1 MFLKKYLRLGF
12 VAVFVSFLSVTQA
25 FSDECR
31 GLVVKEIP
39 PNTPDEGGS
48 PEAVKQGTIIN
59 ELHGNTGTKEGVP
72 ITYAVHGGYV
82 YPADHI
88 RLLNCTIQRLSEQD
102 IQKTEQEYAK
112 LGLTQEQDDILRY
125 RLKLDNTAQ
134 NADDILIQ
142 AVDNRLVQLGFSEAD
157 SSNAAYAYVKAPSEA
172 CSQWLGNL
180 FKTAAPAYQA
190 GQMEMPR
197 MMPSGVC
204 NVPRSLRHL
213 SDERVDLSRKI
224 QTMEDQLLQKGLSR
238 AAADRAIFAYIKN
251 PSTACG
257 QLVKRAVN
265 GDNAAVS
272 LIEGTSIC
280 NPSG

>member
-39 PNTPDEGGS
+39 SNTPDEGGS

-88 RLLNCTIQRLSEQD
+88 RLLNCTIQKLSEQD
-102 IQKTEQEYAK
+102 VQKTEQEYVK

-142 AVDNRLVQLGFSEAD
+142 AIDDRLVQLGFSEAD
-157 SSNAAYAYVKAPSEA
+157 ASRAAYAYVKAPSA
-172 CSQWLGNL
+172 TCSQWLGSL
-180 FKTAAPAYQA
+180 FKTASAHQA
-190 GQMEMPR
+190 GQMEMPK
-197 MMPSGVC
+197 MMPEGVC
-204 NVPRSLRHL
+204 DLPPSWRRL

-224 QTMEDQLLQKGLSR
+224 QTMEEQLLQKGLSR
-238 AAADRAIFAYIKN
+238 MVTDRAIFAYIKN

>member
-1 MFLKKYLRLGF
+1 MFLKKYLWLGF
-12 VAVFVSFLSVTQA
+12 AAVFASLSVTQA
-25 FSDECR
+25 FADECR

-39 PNTPDEGGS
+39 PNTPEGGS
-48 PEAVKQGTIIN
+48 PDAVKQGTIIN

-88 RLLNCTIQRLSEQD
+88 RLLNCTIQKLSEQD

-142 AVDNRLVQLGFSEAD
+142 AVDDRLVQLGFSEAD
-157 SSNAAYAYVKAPSEA
+157 ASRAAYAYVKAPSA
-172 CSQWLGNL
+172 TCSQWLGNL

-190 GQMEMPR
+190 GQMEMPK
-197 MMPSGVC
+197 MMPEGVC
-204 NVPRSLRHL
+204 DLPPSWRRL

-224 QTMEDQLLQKGLSR
+224 QTMEEQLLQKVLSR
-238 AAADRAIFAYIKN
+238 MVTDRAIFAYIKN

-257 QLVKRAVN
+257 QLVKRAVE
-265 GDNAAVS
+265 GDDAAVS
-272 LIEGTSIC
+272 LIGGTSIC
-280 NPSG
+280 NMSG